1 MLTDLPKKVNKRA
14 ASGDAAL
21 LLQTVN
27 TGGCRTSVLYDFPPL
42 NLAACLRLQYLT
54 FLQNNHI
61 KQPIR
66 DKRREARYFYIPLR
80 QLWA

>member
-54 FLQNNHI
+54 FLQSNHI

-66 DKRREARYFYIPLR
+66 DKRREARYFYNPPR
-80 QLWA
+80 